1 MFGNVYYITEVVEE
15 FKKKTMGLTLTPA
28 KKRVLEA
35 LEQEPRHGYVLAK
48 ELGVRGSTI
57 YEHLEQLEEHG
68 YTKSEDDDRRRV
80 YQLTRKGE
88 LILEAERQNGN

>member
-1 MFGNVYYITEVVEE
+1 MFGNAYYITGVAEE
-15 FKKKTMGLTLTPA
+15 PGKDTMGLTLTAA

-35 LEQEPRHGYVLAK
+35 LEKKPKHGYVLAD

-68 YTKSEDDDRRRV
+68 YITGEDDDRRRV
-80 YQLTRKGE
+80 YQLTQKGE
-88 LILEAERQNGN
+88 LILEAELQNGD